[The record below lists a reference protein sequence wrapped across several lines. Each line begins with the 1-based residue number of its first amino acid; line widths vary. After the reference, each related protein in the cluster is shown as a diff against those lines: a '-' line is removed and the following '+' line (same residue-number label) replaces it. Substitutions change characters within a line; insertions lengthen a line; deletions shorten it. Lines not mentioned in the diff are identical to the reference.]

1 MKNIIKITTVVAF
14 MFATVAGIAREPKL
28 NLLSAGKAKS
38 VVLTMDAS
46 SKGVQVKLMDADL
59 NVIYSERM
67 SAGLFSKKLNLKDL
81 TDGVYFLSAEDNLKN
96 YSYTIVL
103 ENNNL
108 KIVAIAEDIKPVF
121 RKTDNMILMNYLNLD
136 KSKLS
141 IKIFDAESRTVFS
154 HEVADEMIVEK
165 AFNFT
170 DAFPGVYTVIVKSA
184 GKTYTEEFVVN

>member
-1 MKNIIKITTVVAF
+1 MKNLVKFTTVLAF

-59 NVIYSERM
+59 NVIYSENM
-67 SAGLFSKKLNLKDL
+67 SEGHFSKKLNLKDL
-81 TDGVYFLSAEDNLKN
+81 TNGIYFLSADDNLKN

-103 ENNNL
+103 NDNTVN
-108 KIVAIAEDIKPVF
+108 IVDAAEDVKPFF
-121 RKTDNMILMNYLNLD
+121 RKTNNMIFMNYLNLD

-141 IKIFDAESRTVFS
+141 IKIFDAESRTVFTQ
-154 HEVADEMIVEK
+154 EVTDEMIVEK
-165 AFNFT
+165 AFNFA
-170 DAFPGVYTVIVKSA
+170 DAFPGTYTVTVKSA

>member
-1 MKNIIKITTVVAF
+1 MKNLVKFTTVVAF
-14 MFATVAGIAREPKL
+14 MFATVAGMAREPKL
-28 NLLSAGKAKS
+28 NLLSVGKAKS

-59 NVIYSERM
+59 NVIYSEKM
-67 SAGLFSKKLNLKDL
+67 SEGQFSKKINLKDL
-81 TDGVYFLSAEDNLKN
+81 NDGIYYLSADDSFKS

-103 ENNNL
+103 NNNTMN
-108 KIVAIAEDIKPVF
+108 VVETAEEIKPFF

-136 KSKLS
+136 KSDLS
-141 IKIFDAESRTVFS
+141 IKIFDAESRTVFTQ
-154 HEVADEMIVEK
+154 EVTDEMIVEK

-170 DAFPGVYTVIVKSA
+170 DAFPGTYTVTVKSA